1 MSENDDLIDGLLS
14 DEPENTPAVETQVV
28 APAVVETPAP
38 VVEPVQPEAK
48 PEPGHVPLTALMD
61 ERDKR
66 KALEA
71 RLAEYERNQAQTR
84 ALPDPNLDPNG
95 YQQHLL
101 QQTQQMVID
110 TRLNMSETAARRHY
124 GAEATDAAKTWAL
137 GKFQSS
143 PAFQAEVLGQPDPYD
158 YAILAFQR
166 DQMASQVTPDTF
178 KEFQAWKAAQAQ
190 VAAAPVAAPTQ
201 SAPIPRSIASVSSA
215 GGVAHTPI
223 DPESDFVSAF

>member
-1 MSENDDLIDGLLS
+1 VENDDLIDGLMT
-14 DEPENTPAVETQVV
+14 DEPETAPAVEAQEV
-28 APAVVETPAP
+28 APVEAEAPAP
-38 VVEPVQPEAK
+38 VVEQAPPEK

-71 RLAEYERNQAQTR
+71 RLAEYERNQAQIR
-84 ALPDPNLDPNG
+84 AMPDPNLDPNG

-110 TRLNMSETAARRHY
+110 TRLNMSEVAARRHY
-124 GAEATDAAKTWAL
+124 GAETTDAAKQWAL
-137 GKFQSS
+137 ERFQQS

-158 YAILAFQR
+158 YAIQAYQR
-166 DQMASQVTPDTF
+166 EQIASQVTPDAF

-190 VAAAPVAAPTQ
+190 VAAAPVVAPTP
-201 SAPIPRSIASVSSA
+201 SAPIPKSIASVASA
-215 GGVAHTPI
+215 GGVGHMPI
-223 DPESDFVSAF
+223 DPVSDFVSAF